1 MRNNYRGLIKHL
13 TTNNEKVMVNRV
25 DTVIKEVAPAISQTI
40 RDTIIVEKTI
50 PLRVDTIVK
59 IKEIVPP
66 EYVEIINKEKEEQ
79 QRKDRV
85 KVETEKMLKYIDKEW
100 AEYEKEI
107 ESGRPEYLYLPRMMA
122 LLKSQRTMLSLIDK
136 MIELKF
142 TIEEYYYVSNYSSS
156 YSTKYKGT
164 SKDFTTEELS
174 LMRTLTDSLQPIF
187 EKQADVFDSKV
198 MVIMGGYQQIIN

>member
-1 MRNNYRGLIKHL
+1 
-13 TTNNEKVMVNRV
+13 
-25 DTVIKEVAPAISQTI
+25 
-40 RDTIIVEKTI
+40 
-50 PLRVDTIVK
+50 
-59 IKEIVPP
+59 
-66 EYVEIINKEKEEQ
+66 
-79 QRKDRV
+79 
-85 KVETEKMLKYIDKEW
+85 
-100 AEYEKEI
+100 
-107 ESGRPEYLYLPRMMA
+107 
-122 LLKSQRTMLSLIDK
+122 MLSLIDK